1 MARLEGIGYKRQN
14 IDHGSNMTVAT
25 TGKGAVI
32 LIAGATASGKSE
44 FAMLLAERIDGIVI
58 NADSMQVY
66 RELRLITARP
76 SPADEARVPHRLYGT
91 RSAADPL
98 SVGRWIELAVAQID
112 AAAAA
117 GRVPIVVGGSGLY
130 LSCLSEGLAEIP
142 DIPGAVRAA
151 TRARYR
157 ALGPQRFHDALSA
170 RDEEMAARIGASDP
184 QRLQRAWEVLEATG
198 RSLADWQRDP
208 PIRPLSGPWLGLR
221 LERPRAELYR
231 RCDARLDAI
240 LSAGALGE
248 VIELAALKLSDELPL
263 MRAVGVVELLAHVRG
278 QVDLDDALA
287 AAKTATRR
295 YAKRQLTWLRN
306 KMIAWNAINTQDSE
320 SIFEDFFP
328 KISQFLLT
336 AAK

>member
-1 MARLEGIGYKRQN
+1 M
-14 IDHGSNMTVAT
+14 
-25 TGKGAVI
+25 I

-44 FAMLLAERIDGIVI
+44 FAMRLAERVDGIVI

-91 RSAADPL
+91 RAAADPL
-98 SVGRWIELAVAQID
+98 SVGRWIELSVAEID
-112 AAAAA
+112 AAQSA

-130 LSCLSEGLAEIP
+130 LTSLSEGLADIPEIP
-142 DIPGAVRAA
+142 DHVRAA
-151 TRARYR
+151 TRQHYR
-157 ALGPQRFHDALSA
+157 TLGPARFHDALRA
-170 RDEEMAARIGASDP
+170 RDEEMAARLGASDP

-208 PIRPLSGPWLGLR
+208 PYRPLSGPWLGLR
-221 LERPRAELYR
+221 LERPRAELYQ
-231 RCDARLDAI
+231 RCDARLDAM
-240 LSAGALGE
+240 LDAGALDE
-248 VIELAALKLSDELPL
+248 VRALADLGLPGELPL
-263 MRAVGVVELLAHVRG
+263 MRAVGLVELLTHVRG
-278 QVDLDDALA
+278 QASSDDATV

-295 YAKRQLTWLRN
+295 YAKRQLTWMRN
-306 KMIAWNAINTQDSE
+306 KMIAWKSINTKDSE
-320 SIFEDFFP
+320 SFSEIFFP